1 MEKIDA
7 LIKTPKLELL
17 KALTD
22 KIKSFS
28 LKESVEATEKR
39 LNSLSKTKKGL
50 LGLSLILIGGSL
62 TIYSVNNAANTS
74 KAYWQEL
81 NTSNSSK
88 LGSNKS
94 STDFLKLKSISSNG
108 ATDNNVNGNGI
119 ANSNNANNEAN
130 LTASVEWKPI
140 SYMLASTPARRAKAL
155 ENIGFPQSEGVI
167 IALSLHCPECIKLA
181 TDINSSL
188 SKDKLSSIV
197 GVAVSPEA
205 EISAWKEKL
214 NLNYEVKSI
223 AEMDMEDLGVA
234 LFPTL
239 IKVSNTSKNQ
249 GKTKSK
255 FESKPKS
262 TKFEIVASSDDGRVI
277 FGSGGFN
284 SNSSDAKNLSDLNQ
298 ISGSPSSQNS
308 QNNQAGNNQKSLN
321 SK

>member
-1 MEKIDA
+1 MEKIDT
-7 LIKTPKLELL
+7 LLKTPKLELL

-39 LNSLSKTKKGL
+39 LNGLSKTKKGL

-81 NTSNSSK
+81 KTSNSSK
-88 LGSNKS
+88 LGANKS
-94 STDFLKLKSISSNG
+94 STDFLKLKSINANG
-108 ATDNNVNGNGI
+108 GTDNNVNGS
-119 ANSNNANNEAN
+119 ATSNANNEASFS
-130 LTASVEWKPI
+130 SVEWKPI

-188 SKDKLSSIV
+188 PKDKLFSIV

-205 EISAWKEKL
+205 EITAWKEKL
-214 NLNYEVKSI
+214 NLAYEVKAIS
-223 AEMDMEDLGVA
+223 EMNMEDLGVA

-249 GKTKSK
+249 SKSK
-255 FESKPKS
+255 SKS
-262 TKFEIVASSDDGRVI
+262 TKFEIVASSDDGQVI
-277 FGSGGFN
+277 LSNGG
-284 SNSSDAKNLSDLNQ
+284 
-298 ISGSPSSQNS
+298 
-308 QNNQAGNNQKSLN
+308 QNNQASNSQKTAK

>member
-7 LIKTPKLELL
+7 LLKTPKLELL

-28 LKESVEATEKR
+28 LKESVQATEEK
-39 LNSLSKTKKGL
+39 LNGLSKTKKGL
-50 LGLSLILIGGSL
+50 LGLSLILIGSSL

-81 NTSNSSK
+81 TTSNSSK
-88 LGSNKS
+88 LESNKS
-94 STDFLKLKSISSNG
+94 STDFLKLKSISSSG
-108 ATDNNVNGNGI
+108 VGNDD
-119 ANSNNANNEAN
+119 ANNANNEAS
-130 LTASVEWKPI
+130 LTTNVEWKPI

-181 TDINSSL
+181 TDINSNL

-205 EISAWKEKL
+205 EITAWKEKL
-214 NLNYEVKSI
+214 NLAYEVKSI
-223 AEMDMEDLGVA
+223 SEMDMEDLGVA

-239 IKVSNTSKNQ
+239 IKISDTSKNQ
-249 GKTKSK
+249 SKSK
-255 FESKPKS
+255 SKSKSKS
-262 TKFEIVASSDDGRVI
+262 TKFEIVASSDDSRVI
-277 FGSGGFN
+277 FNNGSFN
-284 SNSSDAKNLSDLNQ
+284 SNSSNAKNLSDLNQ
-298 ISGSPSSQNS
+298 ISDSPSSQNN
-308 QNNQAGNNQKSLN
+308 QNNQNNEPSNNQKTA
-321 SK
+321 KTK

>member
-7 LIKTPKLELL
+7 LLKTPKLELL

-28 LKESVEATEKR
+28 LKESVQTTEEK
-39 LNSLSKTKKGL
+39 LNGLSKTKKGL

-62 TIYSVNNAANTS
+62 TIYSLNNAANTS

-81 NTSNSSK
+81 KTSNSSK
-88 LGSNKS
+88 LESNKS

-108 ATDNNVNGNGI
+108 GTDNNANGSAI
-119 ANSNNANNEAN
+119 ANPNNANNEAS
-130 LTASVEWKPI
+130 LTTNVEWKPI
-140 SYMLASTPARRAKAL
+140 SYMLASTPVRRAKAL

-181 TDINSSL
+181 TDINSNL

-205 EISAWKEKL
+205 EITAWKEKL
-214 NLNYEVKSI
+214 NLVYEVKSI
-223 AEMDMEDLGVA
+223 SEMDMEDLGVA

-249 GKTKSK
+249 SKSK
-255 FESKPKS
+255 SKS
-262 TKFEIVASSDDGRVI
+262 KFEIVASSDDCRVI
-277 FGSGGFN
+277 FGNGGFN

-298 ISGSPSSQNS
+298 ISDSPSSQNN
-308 QNNQAGNNQKSLN
+308 QNNQNSQASNNQKTA
-321 SK
+321 KTK

>member
-1 MEKIDA
+1 MEKIDT
-7 LIKTPKLELL
+7 LLKTPKLELL

-39 LNSLSKTKKGL
+39 LNGLSKTKKGL

-81 NTSNSSK
+81 KTSNSSK
-88 LGSNKS
+88 LGANKS
-94 STDFLKLKSISSNG
+94 STDFLKLKSINANG
-108 ATDNNVNGNGI
+108 GTD
-119 ANSNNANNEAN
+119 NNANNVAN
-130 LTASVEWKPI
+130 SGANFTTNVEWKPI

-181 TDINSSL
+181 TDINSNL
-188 SKDKLSSIV
+188 SKDTLFSIV

-205 EISAWKEKL
+205 EIKAWKEKL
-214 NLNYEVKSI
+214 NLAYEVKAIS
-223 AEMDMEDLGVA
+223 EMDMEDLGVA

-239 IKVSNTSKNQ
+239 IKVSDTSKNQ
-249 GKTKSK
+249 SKSK
-255 FESKPKS
+255 SKSKS
-262 TKFEIVASSDDGRVI
+262 TKFEIVASSDDGQVI
-277 FGSGGFN
+277 LSNGG
-284 SNSSDAKNLSDLNQ
+284 
-298 ISGSPSSQNS
+298 
-308 QNNQAGNNQKSLN
+308 QNNQASNSQKTA
-321 SK
+321 KTK

>member
-1 MEKIDA
+1 MEKIDT
-7 LIKTPKLELL
+7 LLKTPKLELL

-39 LNSLSKTKKGL
+39 LNGLSKTKKGL

-62 TIYSVNNAANTS
+62 TIYSVNNAANTT

-81 NTSNSSK
+81 KTSNSSK
-88 LGSNKS
+88 LGANKS
-94 STDFLKLKSISSNG
+94 STDFLKLKSINANG
-108 ATDNNVNGNGI
+108 GTDNNASNAASSG
-119 ANSNNANNEAN
+119 ANFTTN
-130 LTASVEWKPI
+130 VEWKPI

-181 TDINSSL
+181 TDINSNL
-188 SKDKLSSIV
+188 SKDTLFSIV

-205 EISAWKEKL
+205 EIKAWKEKL
-214 NLNYEVKSI
+214 NLAYEVKAISEI
-223 AEMDMEDLGVA
+223 DMEDLGVA

-249 GKTKSK
+249 NKSR
-255 FESKPKS
+255 SKS
-262 TKFEIVASSDDGRVI
+262 NFEIVASSDDGRVI
-277 FGSGGFN
+277 LSNGG
-284 SNSSDAKNLSDLNQ
+284 
-298 ISGSPSSQNS
+298 S
-308 QNNQAGNNQKSLN
+308 QNNQASNSQKTA
-321 SK
+321 KTK